1 LPPHQRPEEWMLWS
15 GGETGPGERAGVLG
29 AEPMKINPSLI
40 VVGVIAGLS
49 LALVKSC
56 ADATSIQSDNDVL
69 RNDTA
74 LQGQVIATQA
84 FNFNRFNQV
93 AEHAYRLNSL
103 IDTSTEETVIEY
115 REILRREKTCDL
127 PVPAD
132 IAGGLLEYAYRLR
145 SSAMHSATSRPDET
159 DDRTFATNSMTYC
172 QAVLWIK
179 PLLAVIEMGNNDLAS
194 IRSIENFR
202 K

>member
-1 LPPHQRPEEWMLWS
+1 M
-15 GGETGPGERAGVLG
+15 LG
-29 AEPMKINPSLI
+29 AGPMKINPGLI
-40 VVGVIAGLS
+40 GFIIIAGLS
-49 LALVKSC
+49 IALAKSC
-56 ADATSIQSDNDVL
+56 SDASSIQSDNDVL
-69 RNDTA
+69 RSDNS
-74 LQGQVIATQA
+74 LQAQVIATQS

-93 AEHAYRLNSL
+93 AEHANRLNTL

-145 SSAMHSATSRPDET
+145 SSAMHADTAGTDSADVSTAAARSI
-159 DDRTFATNSMTYC
+159 TYC

-179 PLLAVIEMGNNDLAS
+179 PLLAVIEKGNNNFAG
-194 IRSIENFR
+194 IRQIEQER
-202 K
+202 R

>member
-1 LPPHQRPEEWMLWS
+1 
-15 GGETGPGERAGVLG
+15 
-29 AEPMKINPSLI
+29 MKLNLFPVAI
-40 VVGVIAGLS
+40 VIIAGLS
-49 LALVKSC
+49 VALVKSC
-56 ADATSIQSDNDVL
+56 SDASSLQSDNDVL
-69 RNDTA
+69 RSDNT

-93 AEHAYRLNSL
+93 AEHANRLNSM

-132 IAGGLLEYAYRLR
+132 IAGGLLEYAHRLR
-145 SSAMHSATSRPDET
+145 ASAMHTDTNRPDAA
-159 DDRTFATNSMTYC
+159 DDRSAAASSMTYC

-179 PLLAVIEMGNNDLAS
+179 PLLAVIEKGNNNFAGIREIEQTRAS
-194 IRSIENFR
+194 Q
-202 K
+202 

>member
-1 LPPHQRPEEWMLWS
+1 
-15 GGETGPGERAGVLG
+15 
-29 AEPMKINPSLI
+29 MKINPGLI
-40 VVGVIAGLS
+40 GVVVIAGLS
-49 LALVKSC
+49 IALIKSC

-69 RNDTA
+69 RNDNA
-74 LQGQVIATQA
+74 LQGQVIANQA

-93 AEHAYRLNSL
+93 AENASRLNSL
-103 IDTSTEETVIEY
+103 IDTTTEETVIEY

-145 SSAMHSATSRPDET
+145 SSAMHTDTGRTDSAN
-159 DDRTFATNSMTYC
+159 DRSAAASSMTYC

-179 PLLAVIEMGNNDLAS
+179 PLLAVIEKGNNNFAG
-194 IRSIENFR
+194 IRQIER
-202 K
+202 GRE

>member
-1 LPPHQRPEEWMLWS
+1 MIS
-15 GGETGPGERAGVLG
+15 
-29 AEPMKINPSLI
+29 
-40 VVGVIAGLS
+40 
-49 LALVKSC
+49 ALVKRYWLQLLVLALIGALAFFVNHYRDNASRL
-56 ADATSIQSDNDVL
+56 QSDNDVL
-69 RNDTA
+69 RSDNSM
-74 LQGQVIATQA
+74 QGQVIATQA

-93 AEHAYRLNSL
+93 AEHANRLNSL

-145 SSAMHSATSRPDET
+145 SSAMHADT
-159 DDRTFATNSMTYC
+159 DGINAADDSTAAAGSITYC

-179 PLLAVIEMGNNDLAS
+179 PLLAVIEKGNNNFAG
-194 IRSIENFR
+194 IRQIESER
-202 K
+202 Q

>member
-1 LPPHQRPEEWMLWS
+1 M
-15 GGETGPGERAGVLG
+15 LG
-29 AEPMKINPSLI
+29 AGPMKINSGLI
-40 VVGVIAGLS
+40 GVVIIAGLS
-49 LALVKSC
+49 IALAKSC
-56 ADATSIQSDNDVL
+56 SNASSLQSDNDVL
-69 RNDTA
+69 RSDNS

-93 AEHAYRLNSL
+93 AEHAYKLNSL

-132 IAGGLLEYAYRLR
+132 VARGLLEYAHRLR
-145 SSAMHSATSRPDET
+145 ASAVHADTDGPDAADDST
-159 DDRTFATNSMTYC
+159 DAAGSITYC

-179 PLLAVIEMGNNDLAS
+179 PLLAVIEKGNNNLAG
-194 IRSIENFR
+194 IRQIEKER
-202 K
+202 Q

>member
-1 LPPHQRPEEWMLWS
+1 
-15 GGETGPGERAGVLG
+15 
-29 AEPMKINPSLI
+29 MKINPGI
-40 VVGVIAGLS
+40 IGVVIIAGLS
-49 LALVKSC
+49 VALVKSC
-56 ADATSIQSDNDVL
+56 LEASNLQSENDVL
-69 RNDTA
+69 RSDNS

-93 AEHAYRLNSL
+93 AEHANRLNSL

-132 IAGGLLEYAYRLR
+132 IAGGLLKYAHRLR
-145 SSAMHSATSRPDET
+145 ASAMHTDSNGPDT
-159 DDRTFATNSMTYC
+159 ADDRAVAINSMTYC

-179 PLLAVIEMGNNDLAS
+179 PLLAVIEKGNNNFAG
-194 IRSIENFR
+194 IRQIELER
-202 K
+202 KN

>member
-1 LPPHQRPEEWMLWS
+1 
-15 GGETGPGERAGVLG
+15 
-29 AEPMKINPSLI
+29 MKLNLFPVAI
-40 VVGVIAGLS
+40 VIIAGLS
-49 LALVKSC
+49 VALVKSC
-56 ADATSIQSDNDVL
+56 SDASGLQSDNDVL
-69 RNDTA
+69 KSDNT

-93 AEHAYRLNSL
+93 AEHANRLNSL

-132 IAGGLLEYAYRLR
+132 VAGGLLEYAHRLR
-145 SSAMHSATSRPDET
+145 ASAMHTDTNRPDAA
-159 DDRTFATNSMTYC
+159 DDRSAAASSMTYC

-179 PLLAVIEMGNNDLAS
+179 PLLAVIEKGNNNFAGIREIEQTRAS
-194 IRSIENFR
+194 Q
-202 K
+202 